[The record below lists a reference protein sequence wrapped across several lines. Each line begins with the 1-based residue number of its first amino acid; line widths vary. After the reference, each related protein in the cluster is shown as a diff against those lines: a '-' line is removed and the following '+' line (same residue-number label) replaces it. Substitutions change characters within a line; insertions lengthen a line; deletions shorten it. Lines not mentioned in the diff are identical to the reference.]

1 MDPVLVV
8 TAEEELRQRLAD
20 RLAGE
25 GLSVDTAR
33 NGTEALALLGRRDTS
48 LLLLD
53 MGLPDR
59 ESFRI
64 VGQVERFFPET
75 GIVLLG
81 EAPAGEEPAVI
92 LLEGR
97 YEWIPRESS
106 GEIDVAVRRALD
118 RRADRVAQKTSLDR
132 QRLRNRELELSVR
145 RLTSMIDAGR
155 AMSAIR
161 ELPDLLDYFM
171 GMVVREL
178 DVERASLMLINEAS
192 GEMRIVSSR
201 GISDEV
207 VQTVRVRMGEGISG
221 WVAQTGKPI
230 VVQDSRNDPRVRDR
244 ILPNLSGSFISAPVV
259 LSIPVRFLEKV
270 LGVIN
275 VTRKR
280 TGGTFDRGDMEYLV
294 GLAGQAAVAI
304 ERARHQEELQ
314 AAYESLRSAQ
324 DQIVASERLNA
335 LGQMA
340 AGVAHDFNNIL
351 TGILGRIQLLQI
363 KVDST
368 GVLPESLRG
377 ELALVE
383 KMAMQG
389 AETVR
394 RVQDFTRI
402 RKDVPQDPVDLN
414 EVVRNAIEVTRPR
427 WKEEC
432 EAKGIRIE
440 VCEDLG
446 EIPATVGNGNELA
459 QVMGNLIF
467 NAVEAMPRGGRLTVR
482 TAQDGDWIRLVVSD
496 TGEGMS
502 SGIAERIFEPFFTTK
517 EKGTGLGMSIVYG
530 IVTRYGGK
538 ITVHSREGEGT
549 TFHIRLPV
557 VEPRSRVPDRRTAA
571 PRGEGSRARIL
582 VVEDDDL
589 NRELFR
595 DALSAQGYEVR
606 PAATGAEGLEMFRRA
621 PFDLVVTD
629 LSMPGMSGWEVSRGV
644 KRIAPEVPVILLS
657 GWAIQQDEA
666 SVKASG
672 VDCILAK
679 PCSIRQLR
687 DTVEEVL
694 TGCVEA

>member
-8 TAEEELRQRLAD
+8 TANRELRQRLD
-20 RLAGE
+20 ERLAE
-25 GLSVDTAR
+25 KGLPADSAK
-33 NGTEALALLGRRDTS
+33 NGTEALALLGRREIP

-64 VGQVERFFPET
+64 VAQVERFFPET

-81 EAPAGEEPAVI
+81 EAPSEEESAAI

-97 YEWIPRESS
+97 YEWLPRDAT
-106 GEIDVAVRRALD
+106 GEVGDAVRRALD
-118 RRADRVAQKTSLDR
+118 RRADRIARKTTLER
-132 QRLRNRELELSVR
+132 QLHRNRELQLSVR

-171 GMVVREL
+171 GLVVREL
-178 DVERASLMLINEAS
+178 DVERASLMLIDEAS
-192 GEMRIVSSR
+192 GEMRIASSR

-207 VQTVRVRMGEGISG
+207 VQTVRVKMGEGISG

-280 TGGTFDRGDMEYLV
+280 TGGTFDQGDMEYLV

-351 TGILGRIQLLQI
+351 TGILGRVQLLQM
-363 KVDST
+363 KVDS
-368 GVLPESLRG
+368 GQAVPAALRE
-377 ELALVE
+377 ELGLVE
-383 KMAMQG
+383 RMAMQG

-394 RVQDFTRI
+394 RVQEFTRI
-402 RKDVPQDPVDLN
+402 RKDVPQDAVHLN

-432 EAKGIRIE
+432 EARGIRIE
-440 VCEDLG
+440 VREELG
-446 EIPATVGNGNELA
+446 EIPPTAGNGNELA
-459 QVMGNLIF
+459 QVMSNLIF
-467 NAVEAMPRGGRLTVR
+467 NALEAMPRGGRLTFR
-482 TAQDGDWIRLVVSD
+482 TARDGDWIRLVVSD
-496 TGEGMS
+496 TGEGMPPEVV
-502 SGIAERIFEPFFTTK
+502 ERIFEPFFTTK

-557 VEPRSRVPDRRTAA
+557 VEPRSRMPDRRKAA
-571 PRGEGSRARIL
+571 PRGERSRARIL
-582 VVEDDDL
+582 IVEDDDL

-595 DALSAQGYEVR
+595 DALSAQGNEVR
-606 PAATGAEGLEMFRRA
+606 AAATGAEGLEMFRRA
-621 PFDLVVTD
+621 PFDLVITD

-666 SVKASG
+666 SVKTSG

-687 DTVEEVL
+687 DTVEEIL
-694 TGCVEA
+694 KGGVEA